1 MEFWRTIRSP
11 TVERGRT
18 DAQSVKSQSRKV
30 VIWDLICLFT
40 LVRSPFNC
48 QIQIKN
54 MHYSINRGRNETR
67 NYCLFL
73 PLYAADAHQ
82 DFHMRIDAHGS
93 AYAHHPHEPHGS
105 ATAWPSLVA
114 NDTKYGLADVW
125 MVDITQPKIC
135 KKYWWQIWSESK
147 PPAAPQQASVACRRL
162 PGEGVGR
169 VGLFQLSPK
178 FVVGQNWPYTEEVN
192 RIIFHLDT
200 THFPPTPPSH

>member
-1 MEFWRTIRSP
+1 MEFWWTIRSP

-82 DFHMRIDAHGS
+82 DFHMRIDANGS
-93 AYAHHPHEPHGS
+93 AHAHHSHEPQGS
-105 ATAWPSLVA
+105 ATTWTSLYHSLNPYILATCHIVTQLC
-114 NDTKYGLADVW
+114 NTECGLAMNHGMGWD
-125 MVDITQPKIC
+125 TL
-135 KKYWWQIWSESK
+135 
-147 PPAAPQQASVACRRL
+147 R
-162 PGEGVGR
+162 
-169 VGLFQLSPK
+169 GLVSP
-178 FVVGQNWPYTEEVN
+178 
-192 RIIFHLDT
+192 LL
-200 THFPPTPPSH
+200 